1 MTGETI
7 QGLCGPVAINT
18 KLGWVLFGP
27 AETVEGD
34 KSTISLTAH
43 TLQVN
48 NVEDEEPDAVL
59 QSFWELASWHPRTR
73 RLHSRSLYQQYYNKG
88 EEV

>member
-1 MTGETI
+1 MIGVTI
-7 QGLCGPVAINT
+7 QGLCGSVVIKR
-18 KLGWVLFGP
+18 KLGWVLVGP

-34 KSTISLTAH
+34 KPTISLTAH

-59 QSFWELASWHPRTR
+59 QSFWELAFWHPRTR
-73 RLHSRSLYQQYYNKG
+73 RLHS
-88 EEV
+88 